1 MISQITIDN
10 VFSAINAVEI
20 IGQHV
25 DLKKSGKSYKGKCP
39 FHDESDSSFTVS
51 PELNIY
57 KCFECGK
64 GGNGINCIYSER
76 EC

>member
-39 FHDESDSSFTVS
+39 FHDESDSSFTV
-51 PELNIY
+51 
-57 KCFECGK
+57 
-64 GGNGINCIYSER
+64 
-76 EC
+76 